1 MTLNEF
7 EEFVQSNAVWFR
19 GPQPESAQAIQHAAQ
34 QLGVELPAT
43 LQWLLLNYGY
53 WRATG
58 VASLPTV
65 VGKTRAMRPDFPD
78 SWIVLSSGRNDLSND
93 PDSSNWEQVL
103 TILQT
108 SPSHPIDGAAVIVC
122 TPDGKV
128 LRRYSGFA
136 AYVVS
141 RQHAIARNTRSEYYQ
156 CPEQRRGLD
165 EPLRTDGQGFD
176 LQEFCRRL
184 WETMLLNEIGSN
196 SNARRRNPI
205 REKLSAT
212 MVPPRSDIVSEA
224 LPRNALDPS
233 TDSPPRPVKP
243 SEVVSADDQI
253 CDPATFPIAAA
264 EELNQVVQANEVSQ
278 SPIPVGAVGKMVV
291 ERRKFLKDQH
301 VDLTTMFEHRSSSP
315 RQGVIFPD
323 RLPSGKLVLF
333 PLDNELGEAVTL
345 SDWAN
350 EVLDSG
356 RAISAIEVELRG
368 IRRRWLATWWNH
380 REAPPEQAEVLR
392 LEAGASLAVI
402 PGLLCSH
409 HQEGTMRIAS
419 L

>member
-1 MTLNEF
+1 MTLQEF

-19 GPQPESAQAIQHAAQ
+19 GPQPESAEALKTAAQ

-58 VASLPTV
+58 VASLPVV
-65 VGKTRAMRPDFPD
+65 VGKTRAMRPDFPN
-78 SWIVLSSGRNDLSND
+78 SWIVLSSGRNDLSPD

-122 TPDGKV
+122 TPEGKV

-141 RQHAIARNTRSEYYQ
+141 RQHAIAQNTRSEYYQ
-156 CPEQRRGLD
+156 CPEQRRGPE
-165 EPLRTDGQGFD
+165 EPLRTDGRGFD

-196 SNARRRNPI
+196 SNPRRRNPI

-212 MVPPRSDIVSEA
+212 MVPPGSVVASETTS
-224 LPRNALDPS
+224 PS
-233 TDSPPRPVKP
+233 PVNPSNDAPSRPVKLREIVSPDNP
-243 SEVVSADDQI
+243 SG
-253 CDPATFPIAAA
+253 DPATIPFAVAA
-264 EELNQVVQANEVSQ
+264 ELNQADEGSKASH

-301 VDLTTMFEHRSSSP
+301 VDLTSMFEHRSSSP

-333 PLDNELGEAVTL
+333 PLDNELGEAVSL
-345 SDWAN
+345 SDWAS

-380 REAPPEQAEVLR
+380 REAPPEQADILR

-409 HQEGTMRIAS
+409 HHEATMRIAS

>member
-19 GPQPESAQAIQHAAQ
+19 GPQPESAEAIKQAGR
-34 QLGVELPAT
+34 QLGIDLPAT

-58 VASLPTV
+58 VASLPVV

-78 SWIVLSSGRNDLSND
+78 SWIVLSSSRNDLSND
-93 PDSSNWEQVL
+93 PDCTNWEQVL

-122 TPDGKV
+122 TPEGKV
-128 LRRYSGFA
+128 LRRYSGFS

-141 RQHAIARNTRSEYYQ
+141 RQHAILQKTRSEYYQ
-156 CPEQRRGLD
+156 CPEQRRGPE
-165 EPLRTDGQGFD
+165 EPLRTDGRGFD

-184 WETMLLNEIGSN
+184 WETMLLNEVGAN
-196 SNARRRNPI
+196 PDPRRPNPV
-205 REKLSAT
+205 RERLSAT
-212 MVPPRSDIVSEA
+212 LVPRKAELKPEPALLHDVTNRLNEPVSEPIASSAIVSTEQSAEA
-224 LPRNALDPS
+224 SEPSRNVD
-233 TDSPPRPVKP
+233 TR
-243 SEVVSADDQI
+243 SE
-253 CDPATFPIAAA
+253 
-264 EELNQVVQANEVSQ
+264 EKQAHANIE
-278 SPIPVGAVGKMVV
+278 SPIPVQAVGKMVV

-301 VDLTTMFEHRSSSP
+301 VDLTTIFEHRSSSP

-323 RLPSGKLVLF
+323 RLPSGKLLLF
-333 PLDNELGEAVTL
+333 PLDNERGEAVTL
-345 SDWAN
+345 STWAS

-380 REAPPEQAEVLR
+380 RESPPEQADVLR

-409 HQEGTMRIAS
+409 HHGGTMRTAS